1 MEDSAHAVVPLRPGF
16 DIQVRGFHRRQVT
29 EHIELLEDQL
39 RMVSIDRN
47 EAVALNSDLRRLCD
61 DARHDLAEAELRLKR
76 IEASDTGLPHASQ
89 RVQNMLSLAE
99 EEVQTLR
106 EQAQRQAQTMRGSA
120 EYEAQQLISAAER
133 AAEDMRSE
141 CSRLVDELDARQRQ
155 IRREHEQSLAEIRE
169 RERVMRHNIRDEYKA
184 VVTAAQEEA
193 DELLS
198 RTRWEC
204 GQRDA
209 ETEQLRLDVL
219 QDLHTKQAR
228 MEELRTAVLSSLDS
242 VGRLVGATTNEIG
255 AQEID
260 NVIDA
265 ELVGEPAQHVWLPE
279 PRGDTQSYLI
289 PLGSPLVPTGT
300 DDAEPAAD
308 TDSEPTDAV
317 QRN

>member
-1 MEDSAHAVVPLRPGF
+1 MEDSAQAVVPLRPGF
-16 DIQVRGFHRRQVT
+16 DIQVRGFHRRQVI
-29 EHIELLEDQL
+29 EHIEVLEDQL

-47 EAVALNSDLRRLCD
+47 EAVALNADLRRLCD
-61 DARHDLAEAELRLKR
+61 DARRDLAEAELRLKR

-106 EQAQRQAQTMRGSA
+106 EQAQRQAETIRGSA
-120 EYEAQQLISAAER
+120 EYEARQLITEAEQAAET
-133 AAEDMRSE
+133 MREE
-141 CSRLVDELDARQRQ
+141 CARLVDDLDARQRQ
-155 IRREHEQSLAEIRE
+155 IRREHEQGVADLRD
-169 RERVMRHNIRDEYKA
+169 RERVMRHAIRDEYKS
-184 VVTAAQEEA
+184 VIGAAQEEA

-204 GQRDA
+204 GRRDA

-228 MEELRTAVLSSLDS
+228 MEELRGAVLSSLDS
-242 VGRLVGATTNEIG
+242 VGRLVGASSNEIG

-265 ELVGEPAQHVWLPE
+265 ELVGEPAQQVWLPE
-279 PRGDTQSYLI
+279 PRGDAQSYLI
-289 PLGSPLVPTGT
+289 PLEPPFTPT
-300 DDAEPAAD
+300 EPAAD
-308 TDSEPTDAV
+308 DAASDSEPTDAV
-317 QRN
+317 QRQ

>member
-1 MEDSAHAVVPLRPGF
+1 MEDSAQAVVPLRPGF

-47 EAVALNSDLRRLCD
+47 EAVALNTDLRRLCD
-61 DARHDLAEAELRLKR
+61 DARRDLAEAELRLKR

-106 EQAQRQAQTMRGSA
+106 EQAQRQAETIRGSA
-120 EYEAQQLISAAER
+120 EYEAQQLLDEAGAAAEAMR
-133 AAEDMRSE
+133 AE
-141 CSRLVDELDARQRQ
+141 CARLVDELDVRQRE
-155 IRREHEQSLAEIRE
+155 IRREHEQSLADIRE
-169 RERVMRHNIRDEYKA
+169 RERAMRHAIRDEYKS
-184 VVTAAQEEA
+184 VVTTAQEEA
-193 DELLS
+193 DALLA

-204 GQRDA
+204 GRRDA

-228 MEELRTAVLSSLDS
+228 MEELRTAVMSSLEN
-242 VGRLVGATTNEIG
+242 VGRLVGASSNEIA

-265 ELVGEPAQHVWLPE
+265 ELVGEPAHHVWLPE

-289 PLGSPLVPTGT
+289 PLESPFNGGAAP
-300 DDAEPAAD
+300 AEPAETAEA
-308 TDSEPTDAV
+308 EPTEAV